1 MDTFKRTPLEL
12 FSLPQHFL
20 VPLFQRP
27 YVWRQEEQW
36 EPLWKDICRVV
47 DVRMNAPHLSAKH
60 FLGAVVLQ
68 AHEASLVRLNTWN
81 VIDGQQRL
89 TTLQLLADAAASV
102 FAEAGLARLSS
113 QLEGLTHNPAAF
125 VLEGDGSLKLRHL
138 NSDREAFEEVM
149 SAEAP
154 VDHTSLKHA
163 ESRLVQAHA
172 YFSVVLR
179 QWLGAPGAG
188 QFELR
193 AEHLTQ
199 VLLSDLQ
206 LVTIQLTATENSQE
220 IFETLNAR
228 GTPLTAADLVRNFVF
243 QRLEAEGADVKKAYR
258 EHWPFEARFWTKEVS
273 VGRYF
278 VSRSSLFLN
287 QWLMARLG
295 EEIGPQSTF
304 TAFKAYIEHRPQ
316 ARMVDLLPVLQQQAH
331 QYEAWT
337 VAASRPSGTLDV
349 VERNVYRMQATSTEV
364 LKPLLLWLHEPG
376 RGVPAD
382 VIKRIVTAAESWVL
396 RRQLLRLP
404 GSDLGRIVADVI
416 RSHSGAP
423 TDELADRVIA
433 HLSRL
438 NVSSTYW
445 PGDAEVRSALLTE
458 PVFRRFP
465 RARTRAILEA
475 IEDDLRSET
484 KQSQVERAGFPI
496 EHVLPRAWH
505 DHWPVETPQQ
515 ADDRQA
521 HVHRLG
527 NLTLLTTSLNS
538 KVSNGPWLAKRKA
551 FLQHSTINMTG
562 RLVERTESV
571 PWSEELIDA
580 RTEEMI
586 DAILRIWPVPTG
598 HTGEVVDPQ
607 AKTGDWGAQT
617 PARSQAA
624 VCWRSDRGR
633 DG

>member
-1 MDTFKRTPLEL
+1 
-12 FSLPQHFL
+12 
-20 VPLFQRP
+20 
-27 YVWRQEEQW
+27 
-36 EPLWKDICRVV
+36 
-47 DVRMNAPHLSAKH
+47 MNAPHLSAKH

-113 QLEGLTHNPAAF
+113 QLEGLTHHPAAF
-125 VLEGDGSLKLRHL
+125 VLEGDGWLKLRHL

-396 RRQLLRLP
+396 WAYP
-404 GSDLGRIVADVI
+404 D
-416 RSHSGAP
+416 
-423 TDELADRVIA
+423 
-433 HLSRL
+433 
-438 NVSSTYW
+438 
-445 PGDAEVRSALLTE
+445 
-458 PVFRRFP
+458 F
-465 RARTRAILEA
+465 
-475 IEDDLRSET
+475 
-484 KQSQVERAGFPI
+484 
-496 EHVLPRAWH
+496 
-505 DHWPVETPQQ
+505 
-515 ADDRQA
+515 
-521 HVHRLG
+521 
-527 NLTLLTTSLNS
+527 
-538 KVSNGPWLAKRKA
+538 
-551 FLQHSTINMTG
+551 
-562 RLVERTESV
+562 
-571 PWSEELIDA
+571 
-580 RTEEMI
+580 
-586 DAILRIWPVPTG
+586 
-598 HTGEVVDPQ
+598 VD
-607 AKTGDWGAQT
+607 T
-617 PARSQAA
+617 
-624 VCWRSDRGR
+624 
-633 DG
+633 

>member
-172 YFSVVLR
+172 YFTVVLR

-316 ARMVDLLPVLQQQAH
+316 TRMVDLLPVLQQQAH

-376 RGVPAD
+376 RRVPAD

-445 PGDAEVRSALLTE
+445 PGDAEVRSALLTNRSSAGSLVRGRA
-458 PVFRRFP
+458 PSWRPLRMISAPRRSS
-465 RARTRAILEA
+465 RRSSAR
-475 IEDDLRSET
+475 DSRSST
-484 KQSQVERAGFPI
+484 CCPG
-496 EHVLPRAWH
+496 H
-505 DHWPVETPQQ
+505 
-515 ADDRQA
+515 
-521 HVHRLG
+521 G
-527 NLTLLTTSLNS
+527 TT
-538 KVSNGPWLAKRKA
+538 
-551 FLQHSTINMTG
+551 TG
-562 RLVERTESV
+562 RLRPLSRRTT
-571 PWSEELIDA
+571 A
-580 RTEEMI
+580 KRTSI
-586 DAILRIWPVPTG
+586 ASAT
-598 HTGEVVDPQ
+598 
-607 AKTGDWGAQT
+607 
-617 PARSQAA
+617 
-624 VCWRSDRGR
+624 
-633 DG
+633 

>member
-172 YFSVVLR
+172 YFTVVLR

-243 QRLEAEGADVKKAYR
+243 QRLEAEGADVMKAYR

-316 ARMVDLLPVLQQQAH
+316 VRMVDLLPVLQQQAH

-376 RGVPAD
+376 RGVPAH
-382 VIKRIVTAAESWVL
+382 VVKRVVTAAESWVL

-445 PGDAEVRSALLTE
+445 PGDAEVRSALVTE
-458 PVFRRFP
+458 PIFRRFP

-475 IEDDLRSET
+475 IEDDLRSRRSSRRSSARDSPSST
-484 KQSQVERAGFPI
+484 CCPG
-496 EHVLPRAWH
+496 H
-505 DHWPVETPQQ
+505 
-515 ADDRQA
+515 
-521 HVHRLG
+521 G
-527 NLTLLTTSLNS
+527 TT
-538 KVSNGPWLAKRKA
+538 
-551 FLQHSTINMTG
+551 TG
-562 RLVERTESV
+562 RLRPLSRRT
-571 PWSEELIDA
+571 
-580 RTEEMI
+580 T
-586 DAILRIWPVPTG
+586 
-598 HTGEVVDPQ
+598 
-607 AKTGDWGAQT
+607 AKRMSIALAT
-617 PARSQAA
+617 
-624 VCWRSDRGR
+624 
-633 DG
+633 

>member
-47 DVRMNAPHLSAKH
+47 DVRMNSPHLSAKH

-89 TTLQLLADAAASV
+89 TTLQLLADAAAAV

-163 ESRLVQAHA
+163 ESRLVQAHS
-172 YFSVVLR
+172 YFTVVLR

-316 ARMVDLLPVLQQQAH
+316 VRMVDLLPVLQQQAH

-382 VIKRIVTAAESWVL
+382 VIKRVVTAAESWVL

-521 HVHRLG
+521 EESSRPVDGRVRRLARR
-527 NLTLLTTSLNS
+527 LLI
-538 KVSNGPWLAKRKA
+538 R
-551 FLQHSTINMTG
+551 
-562 RLVERTESV
+562 R
-571 PWSEELIDA
+571 
-580 RTEEMI
+580 
-586 DAILRIWPVPTG
+586 
-598 HTGEVVDPQ
+598 VV
-607 AKTGDWGAQT
+607 
-617 PARSQAA
+617 RR
-624 VCWRSDRGR
+624 VCPS
-633 DG
+633 